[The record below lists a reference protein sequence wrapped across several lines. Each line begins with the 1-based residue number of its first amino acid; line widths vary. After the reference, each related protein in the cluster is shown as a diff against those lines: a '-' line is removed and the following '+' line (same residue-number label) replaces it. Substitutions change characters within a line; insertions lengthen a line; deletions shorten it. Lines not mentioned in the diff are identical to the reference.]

1 MAKKLSDLWE
11 KLLYV
16 QDKMDKIIEN
26 IDNKFNNYHLILP
39 FDIIEYDDH
48 IDIKIDA
55 PGISEENLR
64 IYYDNT
70 LLIVEGIKIDLRPPS
85 ISRYIIAERRFGKF
99 RNIIDI
105 PECFDIKNRE
115 IKKENGVITIKI
127 NKIEEE

>member
-55 PGISEENLR
+55 PGILDENLK
-64 IYYDNT
+64 IYSENN
-70 LLIVEGIKIDLRPPS
+70 LLIVEGIKLDSKALP

-105 PECFDIKNRE
+105 PECFDIKNSK
-115 IKKENGVITIKI
+115 IIKENGVITIKI